1 VTSHSAEEAA
11 DVLTRRL
18 LVVAVVAAVI
28 ATAVQTVVHLV
39 GLAFFDL
46 EIEVLNA
53 DADTSVFAWASIVAT
68 FAAAF
73 AALLLAVASWPVRA
87 ARYGALAGILA
98 FFSLDDMV
106 QIHERV
112 SRVWR
117 QLGIPEDWH
126 LARLL
131 WPAIFLPLL
140 VLAFVL
146 PWQLGSTA
154 RPHARRLVRSG
165 LLLLVGAVAL
175 EAASPLL
182 FQFGWD
188 HRTWPH
194 ELEVVAEEGAELAG
208 WILVA
213 AGVSAVALRE
223 LAASA
228 LPSYGAPPR
237 SAPAAPRAG
246 GRPGAPEAARRPRT

>member
-1 VTSHSAEEAA
+1 MTSFPREQPA
-11 DVLTRRL
+11 DALTRRL
-18 LVVAVVAAVI
+18 LVVAVVAAVV
-28 ATAVQTVVHLV
+28 AVAVQTVVHLV

-73 AALLLAVASWPVRA
+73 AVLLLAVASWPARA
-87 ARYGALAGILA
+87 GRHAALAGILA
-98 FFSLDDMV
+98 FLSLDDMV

-112 SRVWR
+112 SGVWR
-117 QLGIPEDWH
+117 RLGIPEDWH

-131 WPAIFLPLL
+131 WPAMFFPLL
-140 VLAFVL
+140 GLAFVL
-146 PWQLGSTA
+146 LWRLGSNA
-154 RPHARRLVRSG
+154 GPDAGRLVRGG
-165 LLLLVGAVAL
+165 LLLLAGAVAL

-237 SAPAAPRAG
+237 SAPAAPRGG
-246 GRPGAPEAARRPRT
+246 GRPDAREAARRPRT